1 MAAWYDGRLAS
12 FDLETTSVDVE
23 EARIVTAAIRI
34 VEPNG
39 GPLQI
44 DADAMDW
51 LLDPGVEIPDGAA
64 EVHGITTERA
74 RAEGIP
80 AEQGVHEVALTL
92 GEEVKRGTPIVIYNA
107 RYDLTVLD
115 REIARHELHV
125 AYGLEGA
132 KIIDPLV
139 IDKWADQFRRGSR
152 KLSAVC
158 EHYGVEL
165 DGAHDAGA
173 DAMAALRLAWRMLH
187 RADLVQGRYPEIV
200 TKRALWK
207 RVREDIDSLQGHQ
220 AIWAREQAIGLREYF
235 ERQGK
240 TEEAASVREDWPL
253 IPRATVPAE
262 RTGLLDPS
270 R

>member
-1 MAAWYDGRLAS
+1 MAAWYDGRLCA

-34 VEPNG
+34 FEPMIVG
-39 GPLQI
+39 GEPGY
-44 DADAMDW
+44 AMDW

-64 EVHGITTERA
+64 EVHGITTEHA
-74 RAEGIP
+74 RAEGLDATAAIGEIALVLG
-80 AEQGVHEVALTL
+80 AEIL
-92 GEEVKRGTPIVIYNA
+92 KGTPIVIYNA
-107 RYDLTVLD
+107 PYDLTVLD
-115 REIARHELHV
+115 REVTRHGITIAYELSAGRYV
-125 AYGLEGA
+125 
-132 KIIDPLV
+132 DPLR

-220 AIWAREQAIGLREYF
+220 AIWARQQAMGLRDYF
-235 ERQGK
+235 TRQGK
-240 TEEAASVREDWPL
+240 TEEAESVREDWPV
-253 IPRATVPAE
+253 IAVSEAVRE
-262 RTGLLDPS
+262 
-270 R
+270 